1 MCLVDGEP
9 GEEHVQMDDTSPA
22 NLAGLKTAAQRIILE
37 NEDSIEQFCRKL

>member
-1 MCLVDGEP
+1 MCLVDGEL